1 MLFPVDHGNSSI
13 KTVNFVFSSGLVDYP
28 IRPPVD
34 TDILEYGG
42 KYWTLSGKRISYMRD
57 KTKDD
62 RYFILT
68 LFAIAKELQK
78 SDTMSPMVETDLAVG
93 LPPEHYALR
102 QRFAEYF
109 KRGTVNF
116 VFNGTPVCLVIR
128 HVLVYPQAYAA
139 VVPQAARLKEI
150 PRTFIIDIGGF
161 TTDVMLLRNSVPDM
175 QFCRSLEMGV
185 IHMSNDIIGRVNAMY
200 DMKIEDDHIVDIIQG
215 RSTTL
220 SAEVQEVVFATV
232 RSYANGILDKLR
244 ELQVDLRANPAIF
257 IGGGSILFQ
266 NFIEES
272 SQVAQ
277 ADFVLDSKANAIGYG
292 MLATAQLRRMTQQ
305 NHGGEFFAEG

>member
-13 KTVNFVFSSGLVDYP
+13 KTVNFVFSSGLADYP

-200 DMKIEDDHIVDIIQG
+200 DMKIEDDHIVDIILADDQLTAAFVANPFDFG
-215 RSTTL
+215 RI
-220 SAEVQEVVFATV
+220 VFHMVGGLAFGTN
-232 RSYANGILDKLR
+232 APAFHAMLDLR
-244 ELQVDLRANPAIF
+244 IADLDGQRTVDLRKAAQCL
-257 IGGGSILFQ
+257 GL
-266 NFIEES
+266 
-272 SQVAQ
+272 SQRAGEAVQDVTVFAV
-277 ADFVLDSKANAIGYG
+277 VL
-292 MLATAQLRRMTQQ
+292 L
-305 NHGGEFFAEG
+305 

>member
-13 KTVNFVFSSGLVDYP
+13 KTVNFVFSSGLADYP

-109 KRGTVNF
+109 
-116 VFNGTPVCLVIR
+116 
-128 HVLVYPQAYAA
+128 
-139 VVPQAARLKEI
+139 KEI

>member
-13 KTVNFVFSSGLVDYP
+13 KTVNFVFSSGLADYP

-102 QRFAEYF
+102 QRPCSVRNTQSGRFSSLLSPLGKAGMPLSQRRIESPLFKENVQFAAT
-109 KRGTVNF
+109 G
-116 VFNGTPVCLVIR
+116 L
-128 HVLVYPQAYAA
+128 
-139 VVPQAARLKEI
+139 
-150 PRTFIIDIGGF
+150 TF
-161 TTDVMLLRNSVPDM
+161 
-175 QFCRSLEMGV
+175 C
-185 IHMSNDIIGRVNAMY
+185 
-200 DMKIEDDHIVDIIQG
+200 
-215 RSTTL
+215 
-220 SAEVQEVVFATV
+220 
-232 RSYANGILDKLR
+232 
-244 ELQVDLRANPAIF
+244 
-257 IGGGSILFQ
+257 
-266 NFIEES
+266 
-272 SQVAQ
+272 
-277 ADFVLDSKANAIGYG
+277 KANCTLYY
-292 MLATAQLRRMTQQ
+292 R
-305 NHGGEFFAEG
+305 